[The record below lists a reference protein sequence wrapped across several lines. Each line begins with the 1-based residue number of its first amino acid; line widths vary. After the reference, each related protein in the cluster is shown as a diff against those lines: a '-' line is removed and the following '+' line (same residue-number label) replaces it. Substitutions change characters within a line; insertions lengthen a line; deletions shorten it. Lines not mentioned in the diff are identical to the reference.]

1 MAHTCR
7 GTINL
12 ANAIIHTEDS
22 TTIIISNGGA
32 QTFHLKATSEVE
44 RQKWVTALEL
54 AKSEAIKML
63 EAESD
68 EEERQQPDK
77 NELQLMIGMLAS
89 KLEDLN
95 TCNDLIAKHGSALQ
109 KTLSELEQ
117 VDDPSEAAS
126 KLKAVNERATL
137 FRITSNAMIN
147 ACNEFHEVAS
157 QKGKRWQ
164 KLLQHEHEQR
174 LKLEDMVEQLAKD
187 QISLEKKARM
197 TVKHGD
203 GKLGESVLPVCAAS
217 VSAAF
222 TESSSSSLAL
232 NQGPRATLLQHY
244 YTVSSSRGNF
254 FFPVSYLDWQNSVYC
269 ATRAQKVVEVLPD
282 CRLLWAC
289 VVGSRRA
296 VIFRDLVVQLVND
309 AVTEC
314 LMIAYFVQHNNALK
328 QACA

>member
-1 MAHTCR
+1 MGGPRWRTHVAA
-7 GTINL
+7 TINL

-63 EAESD
+63 EAVLILDSESD

-187 QISLEKKARM
+187 QISL
-197 TVKHGD
+197 
-203 GKLGESVLPVCAAS
+203 GEEGTHDSQTWPGNYGTCSAS
-217 VSAAF
+217 RVIIHIIRRVI
-222 TESSSSSLAL
+222 
-232 NQGPRATLLQHY
+232 PREAPPKSH
-244 YTVSSSRGNF
+244 
-254 FFPVSYLDWQNSVYC
+254 P
-269 ATRAQKVVEVLPD
+269 
-282 CRLLWAC
+282 
-289 VVGSRRA
+289 
-296 VIFRDLVVQLVND
+296 
-309 AVTEC
+309 
-314 LMIAYFVQHNNALK
+314 
-328 QACA
+328 